1 MVYLLRQLLQWHTHS
16 LVPPFEAT
24 QNCIYKSVWSETHD
38 FLTWSHWLALYQS
51 IHQKGSHL
59 STLQTQQRCVSHR
72 HLPVLFSVS
81 GMKFLHVSLLLAP
94 SMLYKVI
101 VQLTVKYFHQWHFL
115 FLLFPTVLMKSTTN
129 VLFYILFYNI
139 SLLEYKLYDPWRRAW
154 QLTPVFL
161 PGESHG

>member
-1 MVYLLRQLLQWHTHS
+1 MAHS
-16 LVPPFEAT
+16 QPGP
-24 QNCIYKSVWSETHD
+24 SVWGNSELHIQISMVWNPWFSD
-38 FLTWSHWLALYQS
+38 MIPLLSQWLALYQS